1 MTGAP
6 LASRRPDAGR
16 GAPAR
21 WGADGE
27 VELTSGGG
35 DTDSQWRTA
44 RGDISLGRPVVVGIL
59 NVTPDSFSDGG
70 RHAAPDAALRHAER
84 LVADGADVLDIG
96 AESTRPG
103 RPAPV
108 PESEEWARLSPV
120 LAGVVRLFP
129 ELPLSVDTVKAEV
142 ARRSLDAGAWIVND
156 VSGLRLDPAIADAC
170 AAAGAGLVLMHSRG
184 STTDMATYDQASYAD
199 VVVDVTAELR
209 RAAALAASRGVRRET
224 IVLDPGLGFAKT
236 PEQTFQAL
244 RGVPTIVRLGYPVM
258 IGPSRKRFLGAVTGR
273 DVADRD
279 RATAAACVAGYLLG
293 ASLFRVHDVGIAR
306 EALAVAHAVRSA

>member
-1 MTGAP
+1 VSGPP

-16 GAPAR
+16 GAPGR

-27 VELTSGGG
+27 ADRTADG
-35 DTDSQWRTA
+35 DHPGRWHTA
-44 RGDISLGRPVVVGIL
+44 RGPIPLERPVVVGIL

-70 RHAAPDAALRHAER
+70 SFADPEAALRHAEQ
-84 LVADGADVLDIG
+84 LVAAGADVLDVG

-103 RPAPV
+103 RPTAV
-108 PESEEWARLSPV
+108 PASEEWGRLAPV
-120 LAGVVRLFP
+120 LTALVGRFP
-129 ELPLSVDTVKAEV
+129 EIPLSVDTVKAEV

-184 STTDMATYDQASYAD
+184 STGDMATYDHASYTDVVAD
-199 VVVDVTAELR
+199 VTEELR
-209 RAAALAASRGVRRET
+209 RAAALAASRGVSRDA
-224 IVLDPGLGFAKT
+224 IVVDPGLGFAKT
-236 PEQTFQAL
+236 PEQSLQAL
-244 RGVPTIVRLGYPVM
+244 RGVSAIARLGYPVM

-279 RATAAACVAGYLLG
+279 RATATACAVGYLLG
-293 ASLFRVHDVGIAR
+293 ALLFRVHDVAGAR